1 MRISDWSS
9 DVCSSD
15 LLARIGVDPGH
26 VIQIVMLTIAMRQPG
41 KYTQYAQVALQAYPF
56 VSAMKVDEIGG
67 NRQPGRLGG
76 FPLAYGTI
84 QLLSLF
90 PRGARIH
97 TQRGDVVADRPDQV
111 NLLFHDARTATME
124 KLGSEAGAGR

>member
-67 NRQPGRLGG
+67 NRQPGRFGG
-76 FPLAYGTI
+76 FHVAYGPI
-84 QLLSLF
+84 QLLRRSEER
-90 PRGARIH
+90 RGGKGCVSPCRS
-97 TQRGDVVADRPDQV
+97 RGEPD
-111 NLLFHDARTATME
+111 H
-124 KLGSEAGAGR
+124 

>member
-67 NRQPGRLGG
+67 NRHPGRFGG
-76 FPLAYGTI
+76 FPVAYGPI
-84 QLLSLF
+84 QLLRLF

-97 TQRGDVVADRPDQV
+97 NQRRDGVADRPAQAIQNV
-111 NLLFHDARTATME
+111 NEDET
-124 KLGSEAGAGR
+124 